1 MRMVKREIN
10 SFKIEMKYVQGSWS
24 DNFKD
29 SINENLENVKS
40 IMQDLETI
48 KSTTEN
54 SVHKD
59 EFQRVQ
65 DRLDLVVLTET
76 FDEYVKSQKETELV
90 APSEFREL
98 INTVKNNQKQMDTL
112 LTREELFQKLNVIN
126 N

>member
-1 MRMVKREIN
+1 
-10 SFKIEMKYVQGSWS
+10 MKYVQGSWS

>member
-1 MRMVKREIN
+1 MVKREIN

>member
-65 DRLDLVVLTET
+65 DRLDLVVLTGT